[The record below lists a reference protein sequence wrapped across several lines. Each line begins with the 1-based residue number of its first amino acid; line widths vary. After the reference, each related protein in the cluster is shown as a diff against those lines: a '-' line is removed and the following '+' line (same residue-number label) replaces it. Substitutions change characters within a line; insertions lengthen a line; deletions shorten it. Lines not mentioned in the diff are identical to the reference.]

1 MRFTEILKGRNIAK
15 KGVVSMKD
23 MKMSNKIKA
32 ETLTQLNAIL
42 GDNDKVMLEISED
55 AVPFFLD
62 ILDDP
67 AFDIYIFQQMVVKKT
82 QSARIKEIAKV
93 LDLPE
98 VTVKRVIDEYIASLQ
113 YSIIQ
118 GEDIEVRGVF
128 QVSAEEIGGRIVP
141 RGTVSPALKE
151 RAKRGYI

>member
-1 MRFTEILKGRNIAK
+1 MKE
-15 KGVVSMKD
+15 VV
-23 MKMSNKIKA
+23 I
-32 ETLTQLNAIL
+32 
-42 GDNDKVMLEISED
+42 
-55 AVPFFLD
+55 
-62 ILDDP
+62 
-67 AFDIYIFQQMVVKKT
+67 MVVKKT

-113 YSIIQ
+113 YSIVQ

-151 RAKRGYI
+151 KAKRGYI